1 MLSLPEVEVS
11 FGGHP
16 LISGLTPKVRGQIG
30 ESKKICV
37 SVIFCFHYYLFNQK
51 NERRPMVSFF
61 IITFVAFV
69 ARLRFIYQNLLDQL
83 EKKMKETRHRI
94 CLIMKILTAI
104 Q

>member
-16 LISGLTPKVRGQIG
+16 LISGLTLKVRGQIG

-51 NERRPMVSFF
+51 NERRPLVSFLASPSLLLWRDSDLF
-61 IITFVAFV
+61 IKICWT
-69 ARLRFIYQNLLDQL
+69 NL
-83 EKKMKETRHRI
+83 KKK
-94 CLIMKILTAI
+94 
-104 Q
+104 